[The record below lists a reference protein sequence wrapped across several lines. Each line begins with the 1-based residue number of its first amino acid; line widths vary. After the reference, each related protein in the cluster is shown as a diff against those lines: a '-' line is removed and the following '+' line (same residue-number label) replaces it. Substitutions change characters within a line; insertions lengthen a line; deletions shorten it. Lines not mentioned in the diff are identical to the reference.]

1 MTKQNF
7 LGLVKIVGVKTDAYN
22 DLAKDGKLVFAHLWD
37 SETDG
42 VKANERFI
50 INANG
55 VEYNIAT
62 EDVFKSL
69 EERVANLEA
78 LRPDV
83 DSSIDRL
90 DSSVSA
96 LETLLAG
103 YSEWKTNVD
112 ASIDRLDASVNALDA
127 SVEDHETRIKTL
139 EGANNTLAERIADVS
154 QDVIDISA
162 YVHTTVNASI
172 DTLQAKDTEIDSSI
186 TDISARLSE
195 SLKSAEIASAA
206 AEDNSTL
213 ITLTTT
219 DNASTV
225 SNTTVKVS
233 GSEYVKVE
241 GTANNVTLSVT
252 TASVATAGVGEGLA
266 DAKDVKDYVDGLIQ
280 DLEGALVFK
289 GGIDDAA
296 SIPAD
301 ASKGDTYVAQGS
313 FEVNGEE
320 VESGDLIIYG
330 DNDWVVV
337 QRNLDGAVTANAALD
352 SSHLVIGTG
361 AQGVKT
367 IGVTVEGLETAIA
380 NANSAIQEVNAAAT
394 QNTYVTISVEDGA
407 DPSTKDVSAVL
418 SVVDTSAK
426 LSTVAATGSLVD
438 ALAVKEFVE
447 GEIAAIPEVEMTL
460 DSSTPT
466 YVTTSATVSNGA
478 ITAEVGVKTA
488 TLADASNGSTG
499 LATAEDVYAELSKV
513 EEVTA
518 TSITAMG
525 NTLGLDSS
533 LGVTWSAQSGI
544 PSDATYKE
552 AIEGAY
558 AAAHEAGVTSFG
570 GATGAI
576 SIDTPATD
584 GSVAFTMDG
593 STLKGTVVGWSDLVT
608 NVSNNETAIGE
619 VSTRVNEV
627 STRLIDLSTYVRQ
640 TVDASIDD
648 LQIKVDDIDS
658 SIDRLDTSVSALE
671 TELST
676 YAVKSIEGEAGITT
690 RANDEY
696 VAVSASTDTDGKVT
710 LDASVQLAEAVNLAD
725 ITDATAAT
733 ATGLATDATVK
744 DYVAYALAWE
754 VIE

>member
-1 MTKQNF
+1 MAKQSF
-7 LGLVKIVGVKTDAYN
+7 LGLVKISGDNWASYES
-22 DLAKDGKLVFAHLWD
+22 AKVAGKIVFAD
-37 SETDG
+37 ITSEG
-42 VKANERFI
+42 HVGKYI
-50 INANG
+50 YANG
-55 VEYNIAT
+55 IEYKVADSTNLDALI
-62 EDVFKSL
+62 ERVSSL
-69 EERVANLEA
+69 ESSMGILEA
-78 LRPDV
+78 
-83 DSSIDRL
+83 
-90 DSSVSA
+90 
-96 LETLLAG
+96 
-103 YSEWKTNVD
+103 WKVAVD
-112 ASIDRLDASVNALDA
+112 ASIVALKAKDTEIDSSIVRLDTSVNALDT
-127 SVEDHETRIKTL
+127 SVKDHETSINAL
-139 EGANNTLAERIADVS
+139 EVADGELAERIADVS
-154 QDVIDISA
+154 QHAID
-162 YVHTTVNASI
+162 NDASI
-172 DTLQAKDTEIDSSI
+172 VALKAKDIEIDSSI
-186 TDISARLSE
+186 ADISNRLSG

-289 GGIDDAA
+289 GGISNADN
-296 SIPAD
+296 IPAD

-313 FEVNGEE
+313 FEVNGEK

-330 DNDWVVV
+330 NDGWVVV
-337 QRNLDGAVTANAALD
+337 QRNLDGAVTAGAPLD
-352 SSHLVIGTG
+352 SSHLVVGTG

-367 IGVTVEGLETAIA
+367 IDVTVEGLETAIA
-380 NANSAIQEVNAAAT
+380 NANSAIQEVNAAT
-394 QNTYVTISVEDGA
+394 VQNAYVKISVEDST

-447 GEIAAIPEVEMTL
+447 GEIAAIPEVAMTL

-478 ITAEVGVKTA
+478 ITAEVGVVTA
-488 TLADASNGSTG
+488 TLADASNGAKG
-499 LATAEDVYAELSKV
+499 LATAEDVYTELTKV
-513 EEVTA
+513 EETIAAANV
-518 TSITAMG
+518 AMA
-525 NTLGLDSS
+525 NTVGLNPDYS
-533 LGVTWSAQSGI
+533 VTWSADSGIAADTSIVKAIEQVAEKAAQAAQSG
-544 PSDATYKE
+544 
-552 AIEGAY
+552 
-558 AAAHEAGVTSFG
+558 VTEFG
-570 GATGAI
+570 GKTGAI
-576 SIDTPATD
+576 SIDGAPATD
-584 GSVAFTMDG
+584 GSVAFTMVG

-627 STRLIDLSTYVRQ
+627 STRLDDLSTYVRQ
-640 TVDASIDD
+640 TVDASID
-648 LQIKVDDIDS
+648 
-658 SIDRLDTSVSALE
+658 RLDTSVSALE
-671 TELST
+671 TKLGT
-676 YAVKSIEGEAGITT
+676 YAVKSIEGETGITT

-710 LDASVQLAEAVNLAD
+710 LDASVQLAKAVDLSGIAG
-725 ITDATAAT
+725 ATT
-733 ATGLATDATVK
+733 ATPSGLATDATVK